1 MFTKEIEKIKE
12 LTEKLKNEGDVT
24 EDEADWLYIISFIP
38 WKLRTSF
45 DRKYK
50 KINIPAPYES
60 MKALNDALEG
70 WYYIVLQ
77 KAKKKETGNF
87 LSTVFYI
94 GYKNSSNFYV
104 QPESLQKMY
113 LEFSDSFRD
122 LYAASDAFRSKKDR
136 LLTGVLF
143 ESSWPWVGALSF
155 SRLGTVQRVVS
166 GTYVSPCFCPF
177 LEKVRFVVLSI
188 LNVPFLKKLDGSDNT
203 TLLFPKKYNSV
214 VREVTDIVRN
224 LPLSDGDDQK
234 TASQVIEKENLQ
246 PFKVVCSQT
255 KDAAFLERA
264 ASKLASDGDISEED
278 ADNVFLLFKYAQALV
293 YDSTVNS
300 KYQDARKKHRE
311 IFKSLNQWYGA
322 VVKALKQGKS
332 GNFIATI
339 PYYPE
344 CNMHEAGKNIKRCL
358 ELLPEKGRIVH
369 LPEKKDLTQYDS
381 AGLHFETDEGYTFLQ
396 TFRYGLAKKVLD
408 QKYKPVITTK
418 ADLKTSTNVMY
429 NTYIRWKLGTY
440 YNFDGFL
447 FGKLEAM
454 KFVGVPPV
462 LIVFSDKLCIAVP
475 KEDVEKVRCIAE
487 MKREDLPDFGSQN
500 CTDAIIEVAV
510 RKKLLDLEDDSWI
523 DVMR

>member
-12 LTEKLKNEGDVT
+12 LTEKLKTEGDVT
-24 EDEADWLYIISFIP
+24 EDEADWLYIVSFIP

-50 KINIPAPYES
+50 KINFPAPYES

-87 LSTVFYI
+87 LSTVFCI
-94 GYKNSSNFYV
+94 EYKNSSYFYV
-104 QPESLQKMY
+104 QPEFLQKIY
-113 LEFSDSFRD
+113 LEFGNCFKNS
-122 LYAASDAFRSKKDR
+122 YAVSDAFLSQKEH
-136 LLTGVLF
+136 LLTGDLF
-143 ESSWPWVGALSF
+143 ENQFAGTLSF
-155 SRLGTVQRVVS
+155 SRLGTIQRVAPEA
-166 GTYVSPCFCPF
+166 YVSPRLCTF
-177 LEKVRFVVLSI
+177 LEKVRFVVLSM
-188 LNVPFLKKLDGSDNT
+188 LNVPFLKKLDREDDT
-203 TLLFPKKYNSV
+203 TLLFPKKYGSV
-214 VREVTDIVRN
+214 VREVSDIVKSLR
-224 LPLSDGDDQK
+224 LSDGDVQK
-234 TASQVIEKENLQ
+234 TALQVIEKENLQ
-246 PFKVVCSQT
+246 SFKVVSSQT
-255 KDAAFLERA
+255 KDVAFLERT

-278 ADNVFLLFKYAQALV
+278 AEKVFLLFKYAQALV
-293 YDSTVNS
+293 YDGTISG
-300 KYQDARKKHRE
+300 KFQDAREKHRE
-311 IFKSLNQWYGA
+311 IFKYLNRWYGS
-322 VVKALKQGKS
+322 VFKALEQGKS
-332 GNFIATI
+332 GNFITTI
-339 PYYPE
+339 PYYPG

-396 TFRYGLAKKVLD
+396 AFRYGIVEKVLGE
-408 QKYKPVITTK
+408 KYEPVITTK

-429 NTYIRWKLGTY
+429 NTYIRWKLGAY
-440 YNFDGFL
+440 YNFDSFL

-454 KFVGVPPV
+454 KAVGVLPA

-523 DVMR
+523 DVIR

>member
-12 LTEKLKNEGDVT
+12 LTEKLKTEGDVT
-24 EDEADWLYIISFIP
+24 EDEADWLYIVSFIP
-38 WKLRTSF
+38 WKFRLLF
-45 DRKYK
+45 DGRYN
-50 KINIPAPYES
+50 KINFLAPYDS

-122 LYAASDAFRSKKDR
+122 LYAASDAFRSQKER
-136 LLTGVLF
+136 LLTGDLF

-155 SRLGTVQRVVS
+155 SRLGTVQRVAS
-166 GTYVSPCFCPF
+166 ETYVSPRSCPF
-177 LEKVRFVVLSI
+177 LEKVRFVVLSM
-188 LNVPFLKKLDGSDNT
+188 LNVPFLKKLDGRDNT

-214 VREVTDIVRN
+214 VREVSDIVRN
-224 LPLSDGDDQK
+224 LPLSDGDVQK

-264 ASKLASDGDISEED
+264 ASKLASNGDISEED
-278 ADNVFLLFKYAQALV
+278 ADNVFLFFKYAQALV

-322 VVKALKQGKS
+322 VFKALKQGKS
-332 GNFIATI
+332 GNFITTI

-358 ELLPEKGRIVH
+358 ELLPEKIRIVH
-369 LPEKKDLTQYDS
+369 LPKQKDLTRYDS
-381 AGLHFETDEGYTFLQ
+381 AGLHFETDEDYTFVQ
-396 TFRYGLAKKVLD
+396 AFRYGIVEKVLD
-408 QKYKPVITTK
+408 EKYEPVMTAEAGLRTGMH
-418 ADLKTSTNVMY
+418 D
-429 NTYIRWKLGTY
+429 TYMRWKLY
-440 YNFDGFL
+440 APYISDSFL

-454 KFVGVPPV
+454 KAVGVLPA
-462 LIVFSDKLCIAVP
+462 LIVFSDKICIAVP

-487 MKREDLPDFGSQN
+487 IKREELPDFGSQN
-500 CTDAIIEVAV
+500 YTDAIIEVAV
-510 RKKLLDLEDDSWI
+510 RKKLGDLEDDSWI
-523 DVMR
+523 DIVR